1 MIIESPEQWE
11 SLSREPVE
19 IVSKSTGL
27 RIAVPCMST
36 LLVRVDLVVANT
48 YNPNAVSPDKMA
60 LLRTSIIDNGWC
72 FPIVTIWDSELR
84 QFVIVDGFHRNLI
97 GSKEWLDVD
106 YIPIVVLKHTIAQRM
121 AATIQFNKARGVHQV
136 DLDADVVRALIQQG
150 LSDEEVAEKLG
161 MELDSV
167 HRYKQLTGIADLFK
181 NVQYSTAWEM
191 VEDNA
196 D

>member
-1 MIIESPEQWE
+1 
-11 SLSREPVE
+11 
-19 IVSKSTGL
+19 
-27 RIAVPCMST
+27 MST
-36 LLVRVDLVVANT
+36 LMVHRNLVVANT
-48 YNPNAVSPDKMA
+48 YNPNSVSPDKMD

-106 YIPIVVLKHTIAQRM
+106 YIPIVVLSHSMSQRM

-150 LSDEEVAEKLG
+150 MSDEEVASKLG

-167 HRYKQLTGIADLFK
+167 HRYKQLTGIAELFK
-181 NVQYSTAWEM
+181 GVQYSTAWEM
-191 VEDNA
+191 VDDDA

>member
-1 MIIESPEQWE
+1 
-11 SLSREPVE
+11 
-19 IVSKSTGL
+19 
-27 RIAVPCMST
+27 MST
-36 LLVRVDLVVANT
+36 MLVRTELVVANT
-48 YNPNAVSPDKMA
+48 YNPNAVSPDKME

-97 GSKEWLDVD
+97 GSKDWLDVD
-106 YIPIVVLKHTIAQRM
+106 YIPIVVLTHTMAQRM

-150 LSDEEVAEKLG
+150 MSDEEVASKLG

-191 VEDNA
+191 EEDDA